1 MKTIVRIILLL
12 LTFAMWSA
20 AAAAQTQEAGATEPP
35 APKGPSGSLFSETA
49 PAADLLSDF
58 KPRRVGDLVFIDVV
72 EDSTANVSS
81 AAKRGRDSGT
91 LGGIVTAAGALPVPG
106 AAVAGGIIGAL
117 GNRKFEGKGSTERTS
132 GVRARIVAH
141 VLEVLPNGDLRVEAR
156 KLVKINKETETLM
169 LSGVIRTRD
178 VSAANSIPT
187 TSIGDLQL
195 ALDGK
200 GVASAD
206 NKPGWLFRF
215 FEKVTP
221 F

>member
-12 LTFAMWSA
+12 FSFAVWGA
-20 AAAAQTQEAGATEPP
+20 VAQAQEEAGAAEPP
-35 APKGPSGSLFSETA
+35 TRKGPSGSLFSETA

-58 KPRRVGDLVFIDVV
+58 RPRRVGDLVFIDVV
-72 EDSTANVSS
+72 EDSAASVSS
-81 AAKRGRDSGT
+81 SAKRGRDSGT
-91 LGGIVTAAGALPVPG
+91 LGGVVTAAGALPVPG
-106 AAVAGGIIGAL
+106 AAVAGGVLGAL
-117 GNRKFEGKGSTERTS
+117 GTRKFEGKGSTERTS
-132 GVRARIVAH
+132 RARARIVAH
-141 VLEVLPNGDLRVEAR
+141 VLEVLPNGDLRIEAR

-200 GVASAD
+200 GIASAD
-206 NKPGWLFRF
+206 NKPGWLFRL

>member
-1 MKTIVRIILLL
+1 MMKTIVRSVLLMSVI
-12 LTFAMWSA
+12 AVWSVVA
-20 AAAAQTQEAGATEPP
+20 TAQEAGAAEPT
-35 APKGPSGSLFSETA
+35 AGRGPSGSLFSETA
-49 PAADLLSDF
+49 PTAELLSDF

-72 EDSTANVSS
+72 EQSTANVTS

-106 AAVAGGIIGAL
+106 AAVAGGVLGAL
-117 GNRKFEGKGSTERTS
+117 GSRKFEGKGSTERTS
-132 GVRARIVAH
+132 TVRTRIAAH
-141 VLEVLPNGDLRVEAR
+141 VLEVLPNGDLRIEAR
-156 KLVKINKETETLM
+156 KLVKINKETETLL